1 MIKIPTL
8 VGIWKKLILILI
20 DDLEGSKTSLE
31 VIIEEMM
38 EITKDLELEVVQ
50 KI

>member
-1 MIKIPTL
+1 MIKIPTV
-8 VGIWKKLILILI
+8 VGIWKTLILILI

-38 EITKDLELEVVQ
+38 EITKVLELEVVQ